1 MTKTNGPR
9 VAIAIAAGVVAALAT
24 LAVSS
29 FEAVGLADYSGNEL
43 FWQFCSSCHGESG
56 RGDGPVAPSL
66 VTVPADLTRISE
78 RYGAFP
84 AARVRETID
93 GRGLVAAHGTRAMP
107 IWGYELWVEEGADVA
122 AEKAVREAIDRLV
135 EHVRM
140 LDERG
145 ESIVD

>member
-1 MTKTNGPR
+1 
-9 VAIAIAAGVVAALAT
+9 
-24 LAVSS
+24 
-29 FEAVGLADYSGNEL
+29 
-43 FWQFCSSCHGESG
+43 
-56 RGDGPVAPSL
+56 
-66 VTVPADLTRISE
+66 
-78 RYGAFP
+78 
-84 AARVRETID
+84 
-93 GRGLVAAHGTRAMP
+93 MP